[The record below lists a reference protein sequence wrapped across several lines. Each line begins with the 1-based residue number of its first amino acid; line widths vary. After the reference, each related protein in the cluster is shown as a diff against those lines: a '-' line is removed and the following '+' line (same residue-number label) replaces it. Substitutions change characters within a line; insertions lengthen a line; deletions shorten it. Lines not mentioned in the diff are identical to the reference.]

1 MLYLLRCLTCLSN
14 LNVPLIFASC
24 RNQSSSSRVTM
35 ESSLLSSRR
44 QTLICLTKEI
54 TLRKT
59 MLNKW
64 STSILRLASIP
75 KMFGHKAST
84 QMMSFTGKLIPFLT
98 ANVVALSFS
107 LLYSPMYIY
116 HLCFRVQ
123 NTDFDQAVALDG
135 EYEATEEEFR
145 AWHDLLKENG
155 VKIVAPPMWMRE
167 FPSLF
172 ICCLKIKH

>member
-1 MLYLLRCLTCLSN
+1 MLCEWLYSSWNQDPLWEDGFSRKCWWHSWRVCLWRNCRLAYWFVSVLLPCYSNSYGKRWIWSMLYLLRCLTCLSN

-44 QTLICLTKEI
+44 QTLRCLTKEI

-75 KMFGHKAST
+75 KMFGNKAST
-84 QMMSFTGKLIPFLT
+84 QMMSFTGKWIPLLI
-98 ANVVALSFS
+98 ANVVA
-107 LLYSPMYIY
+107 
-116 HLCFRVQ
+116 
-123 NTDFDQAVALDG
+123 
-135 EYEATEEEFR
+135 
-145 AWHDLLKENG
+145 
-155 VKIVAPPMWMRE
+155 
-167 FPSLF
+167 
-172 ICCLKIKH
+172 